1 MKLFEAIEILRE
13 AGIESADY
21 DAREIFRHLSRDR
34 GIGYIM
40 KHLECENEELER
52 AVMRRAKREPLQYIL
67 GSVGFYREDYTVNE
81 SVLIPRADTEHL
93 VDYAVRHIPEGERFI
108 DICTG
113 SGCIAIS
120 TLNNTKGT
128 TALAIDISPAALDV
142 AKQNAEKIGV
152 SERLTLRE
160 CDILTVPD
168 LGEAVY
174 AVLSNPPYVS
184 ESAYASLEPEI
195 YREPKAAFV
204 GGEDGGDFYRA
215 LVPYAKK
222 LIKPEGFI
230 AFEIGYDQKELIS
243 SLAEENG
250 LDIELIKD
258 YSDNWRV
265 AVLRFPW
272 SEQA

>member
-1 MKLFEAIEILRE
+1 MKLLEAIELLRE

-21 DAREIFRHLSRDR
+21 DAREIFRRFSRDG

-40 KHLECENEELER
+40 KHLECENEELTR
-52 AVMRRAKREPLQYIL
+52 AVMRRANREPLQYIL
-67 GSVGFYREDYTVNE
+67 GSVGFYREEYTVNE

-93 VDYAVRHIPEGERFI
+93 VDYAVHHIPEGEAFI

-120 TLNNTKGT
+120 TLKNTKGT
-128 TALAIDISPAALDV
+128 TAIAVDLSPAALEV
-142 AKQNAEKIGV
+142 AKQNAERHGV
-152 SERLTLRE
+152 QDRLTLIER
-160 CDILTVPD
+160 DILTSPD
-168 LGEAVY
+168 LGCDKVY

-195 YREPKAAFV
+195 YREPRLAFV
-204 GGEDGGDFYRA
+204 GGADGGDFYRA
-215 LVPYAKK
+215 LVPYAKN

-243 SLAEENG
+243 ALAEENG
-250 LDIELIKD
+250 LEIELIKD

-265 AVLRFPW
+265 AVMRLPKN
-272 SEQA
+272 Q

>member
-1 MKLFEAIEILRE
+1 MKLFEAIELLRE

-21 DAREIFRHLSRDR
+21 DAREIFRRFSSDR

-40 KHLECENEELER
+40 KHLECENEELTR
-52 AVMRRAKREPLQYIL
+52 ALMRRAKREPLQYIL
-67 GSVGFYREDYTVNE
+67 GSVGFYREEYTVNE

-93 VDYAVRHIPEGERFI
+93 VDYAVHHVPESECFI

-128 TALAIDISPAALDV
+128 TALAVDVSSDALGV
-142 AKQNAEKIGV
+142 AKQNAERLGV
-152 SERLTLRE
+152 AERLTLVER
-160 CDILTVPD
+160 DILTSPE
-168 LGEAVY
+168 LGCDKVY

-195 YREPKAAFV
+195 YREPRLAFV

-215 LVPYAKK
+215 LVPYAKG

-250 LDIELIKD
+250 LELELIKD
-258 YSDNWRV
+258 YSGNWRV
-265 AVLRFPW
+265 AVMRFPT
-272 SEQA
+272 EQ

>member
-21 DAREIFRHLSRDR
+21 DAREIFRHFSRDK
-34 GIGYIM
+34 GIGYIRA
-40 KHLECENEELER
+40 HLECENEELTR
-52 AVMRRAKREPLQYIL
+52 AIIRRANREPLQYIV
-67 GSVGFYREDYTVNE
+67 GSVGFYREEYKVNE

-93 VDYAVRHIPEGERFI
+93 VDYAVHHIPEGEKFI

-120 TLNNTKGT
+120 TLNSTKGT
-128 TALAIDISPAALDV
+128 TALAIDISPAALAV
-142 AKQNAEKIGV
+142 AKENAEKIGV
-152 SERLTLRE
+152 ADRLTLIER
-160 CDILTVPD
+160 DILTAPD
-168 LGEAVY
+168 LSERVY

-184 ESAYASLEPEI
+184 EASYASLEPEI
-195 YREPKAAFV
+195 YREPKEAFV

-215 LVPYAKK
+215 LVPYAKN

-230 AFEIGYDQKELIS
+230 AFEIGYDQKDLIS
-243 SLAEENG
+243 SLAKEHG

-265 AVLRFPW
+265 AVMRFPK
-272 SEQA
+272 